1 MSAVAPNEP
10 SNRLQPV
17 PFLFI
22 DHLLADHPVSGIL
35 RDDFAVL
42 RVRLCQPLI

>member
-1 MSAVAPNEP
+1 MSAIAPNMP

-17 PFLFI
+17 PFFFI

-42 RVRLCQPLI
+42 RVRPFKP